1 MAKKGISSSNSL
13 SLDDMTVTP
22 KITTS
27 SVKKVK
33 TAPSSEKTVKSVK
46 SATPKS
52 APEASTPGTSG
63 KLPKSVLDVLN
74 TNLTRYNGNSEKGKP
89 VYLPVALIERLQEL
103 SNRHYKRLS
112 ARALAAAILDT
123 ILNTCNSEEI
133 LDIYMESIHYVPPT
147 AEEIKARNVAA
158 EKAKA
163 ARAARAAKK

>member
-13 SLDDMTVTP
+13 SLEDITVTP
-22 KITTS
+22 KISTS
-27 SVKKVK
+27 SEKVK
-33 TAPSSEKTVKSVK
+33 TAPSSEKTVKSAKPKSTVLE
-46 SATPKS
+46 SAT
-52 APEASTPGTSG
+52 AN

-103 SNRHYKRLS
+103 SNRHYKRIS

-123 ILNTCNSEEI
+123 ILNTCKPEEI

-163 ARAARAAKK
+163 ARRAKK

>member
-1 MAKKGISSSNSL
+1 MAKKGISSSSNSL
-13 SLDDMTVTP
+13 SLDDITVTP
-22 KITTS
+22 KISTS
-27 SVKKVK
+27 AKKAK
-33 TAPSSEKTVKSVK
+33 AAEKSEK

-52 APEASTPGTSG
+52 APEATTSG
-63 KLPKSVLDVLN
+63 KLPKSILEVLN
-74 TNLTRYNGNSEKGKP
+74 SNLTRYNGNSEKGKP

-123 ILNTCNSEEI
+123 ILNTCKPEEI

-163 ARAARAAKK
+163 KKKKKK

>member
-22 KITTS
+22 KISTS
-27 SVKKVK
+27 AKKAK
-33 TAPSSEKTVKSVK
+33 AAAEKSEK

-52 APEASTPGTSG
+52 APEATTSG
-63 KLPKSVLDVLN
+63 KLPKSILEVLN
-74 TNLTRYNGNSEKGKP
+74 SNLTRYNGNSEKGKP

-123 ILNTCNSEEI
+123 ILNTCKPEEI

-163 ARAARAAKK
+163 ARAAKK

>member
-13 SLDDMTVTP
+13 SLDDITVTP
-22 KITTS
+22 KISTS
-27 SVKKVK
+27 AKKAK
-33 TAPSSEKTVKSVK
+33 AAAEKSEK

-123 ILNTCNSEEI
+123 ILNTCNPEEI
-133 LDIYMESIHYVPPT
+133 LDNYMESIHYIPPT
-147 AEEIKARNVAA
+147 EEEIEARVAA
-158 EKAKA
+158 AKKAKA
-163 ARAARAAKK
+163 ARASKN

>member
-1 MAKKGISSSNSL
+1 MAKKGISSSSNSL
-13 SLDDMTVTP
+13 SLDDITVTP
-22 KITTS
+22 KISTS
-27 SVKKVK
+27 AKKAK
-33 TAPSSEKTVKSVK
+33 AAAEKSEK

-123 ILNTCNSEEI
+123 ILNTCNTEEI
-133 LDIYMESIHYVPPT
+133 LDNYMESIHYIPPT
-147 AEEIKARNVAA
+147 EEELEARFAAA

-163 ARAARAAKK
+163 ARARAAKK

>member
-22 KITTS
+22 KISTS
-27 SVKKVK
+27 AKK
-33 TAPSSEKTVKSVK
+33 S
-46 SATPKS
+46 KS
-52 APEASTPGTSG
+52 APEKSEKSVKPKSAAVIESATAN
-63 KLPKSVLDVLN
+63 KLPKSILDILN
-74 TNLTRYNGNSEKGKP
+74 SNLTRYNGNSEKGKP

-123 ILNTCNSEEI
+123 ILNTCKPEEI
-133 LDIYMESIHYVPPT
+133 LDMYMETIHYVPPT

-163 ARAARAAKK
+163 ARAAKK

>member
-1 MAKKGISSSNSL
+1 MAKKGISSSSNSL
-13 SLDDMTVTP
+13 SLDDITVTP
-22 KITTS
+22 KISTS
-27 SVKKVK
+27 AKKAK
-33 TAPSSEKTVKSVK
+33 AAAEKSEK

-52 APEASTPGTSG
+52 APEATTSG
-63 KLPKSVLDVLN
+63 KLPKSILEVLN
-74 TNLTRYNGNSEKGKP
+74 ANLTRYNGNSEKGKP

-123 ILNTCNSEEI
+123 ILNTCNPEEI
-133 LDIYMESIHYVPPT
+133 LDNYMESIHYTPPT

-163 ARAARAAKK
+163 ARARAAKK

>member
-1 MAKKGISSSNSL
+1 MAKKGISSSTSL
-13 SLDDMTVTP
+13 SLDDINVTP

-27 SVKKVK
+27 VKK
-33 TAPSSEKTVKSVK
+33 A
-46 SATPKS
+46 KS
-52 APEASTPGTSG
+52 APEKSEKSVKPKSAAVIESATSG

-74 TNLTRYNGNSEKGKP
+74 SNLTRFNGNSEKGKP

-123 ILNTCNSEEI
+123 ILNTCNPEEI
-133 LDIYMESIHYVPPT
+133 LDNYMESIHYIPPT
-147 AEEIKARNVAA
+147 EEELEARFAAA

-163 ARAARAAKK
+163 ARASKK

>member
-1 MAKKGISSSNSL
+1 MAKKGISSSTSV
-13 SLDDMTVTP
+13 SLDDINVTP

-27 SVKKVK
+27 VKK
-33 TAPSSEKTVKSVK
+33 A
-46 SATPKS
+46 KS
-52 APEASTPGTSG
+52 APEKSEKSVKPKSAAVIESATSG

-74 TNLTRYNGNSEKGKP
+74 SNLTRFNGNSEKGKP

-123 ILNTCNSEEI
+123 ILNTCNPEEI
-133 LDIYMESIHYVPPT
+133 LDNYMESIHYIPPT
-147 AEEIKARNVAA
+147 EEELEARFAAA

-163 ARAARAAKK
+163 ARARAAKK

>member
-13 SLDDMTVTP
+13 SLDDITVTP
-22 KITTS
+22 KISTS
-27 SVKKVK
+27 AKKAK
-33 TAPSSEKTVKSVK
+33 AAAEKSEK

-52 APEASTPGTSG
+52 APEATTSG
-63 KLPKSVLDVLN
+63 KLPKSILEVLN
-74 TNLTRYNGNSEKGKP
+74 SNLTRYNGNSEKGKP

-123 ILNTCNSEEI
+123 ILNTCKPEEI

-163 ARAARAAKK
+163 ARAAKK

>member
-1 MAKKGISSSNSL
+1 MAKKGISSSSNSL

-27 SVKKVK
+27 AKKAK
-33 TAPSSEKTVKSVK
+33 AAPEKSEK

-52 APEASTPGTSG
+52 APEATTSG
-63 KLPKSVLDVLN
+63 KLPKSILDVLN
-74 TNLTRYNGNSEKGKP
+74 SNLTRFNGNSEKGKP
-89 VYLPVALIERLQEL
+89 VYLPVALIKRLQEL
-103 SNRHYKRLS
+103 SNRHYKRVS

-133 LDIYMESIHYVPPT
+133 LDNYMESIHYTPPT
-147 AEEIKARNVAA
+147 EDELKARFAAA

-163 ARAARAAKK
+163 ARAAKK

>member
-1 MAKKGISSSNSL
+1 MAKKGISSSSNSL

-27 SVKKVK
+27 AKKAK
-33 TAPSSEKTVKSVK
+33 AAPEKSEKSVK
-46 SATPKS
+46 SKQ
-52 APEASTPGTSG
+52 APESTTPGTSG

-123 ILNTCNSEEI
+123 ILNTCNTEEI
-133 LDIYMESIHYVPPT
+133 LDNYMESIHYTPPT

-163 ARAARAAKK
+163 ARARAAKK

>member
-1 MAKKGISSSNSL
+1 MAKKGISSSTSL
-13 SLDDMTVTP
+13 SLDDINVTP

-27 SVKKVK
+27 VKK
-33 TAPSSEKTVKSVK
+33 A
-46 SATPKS
+46 KS
-52 APEASTPGTSG
+52 APTSG

-74 TNLTRYNGNSEKGKP
+74 SNLTRFNGNSEKGKP

-123 ILNTCNSEEI
+123 ILNTCNPEEI
-133 LDIYMESIHYVPPT
+133 LDNYMESIHYIPPT
-147 AEEIKARNVAA
+147 EEELEARVAAA

-163 ARAARAAKK
+163 ARAAKK

>member
-22 KITTS
+22 KISTS
-27 SVKKVK
+27 AKKAK
-33 TAPSSEKTVKSVK
+33 AAAEKSEK

-52 APEASTPGTSG
+52 APEATTSG
-63 KLPKSVLDVLN
+63 KLPKSILEVLN
-74 TNLTRYNGNSEKGKP
+74 SNLTRYNGNSEKGKP

-123 ILNTCNSEEI
+123 ILNTCKPEEI

>member
-13 SLDDMTVTP
+13 SLDDITVTP
-22 KITTS
+22 KISTS
-27 SVKKVK
+27 AKKAK
-33 TAPSSEKTVKSVK
+33 AAAEKSEKSVK
-46 SATPKS
+46 SKQ
-52 APEASTPGTSG
+52 APESTTATSG
-63 KLPKSVLDVLN
+63 KLPKSILDVLN
-74 TNLTRYNGNSEKGKP
+74 SNLTRFNGNPEKGKP

-133 LDIYMESIHYVPPT
+133 LDNYMESIHYTPPT
-147 AEEIKARNVAA
+147 EEELEARFAAA

-163 ARAARAAKK
+163 ARARAAKK

>member
-13 SLDDMTVTP
+13 SLDDITVTP
-22 KITTS
+22 KISTS
-27 SVKKVK
+27 AKKAK
-33 TAPSSEKTVKSVK
+33 AAAEKSEK

-52 APEASTPGTSG
+52 APEATTSG
-63 KLPKSVLDVLN
+63 KLPKSILEVLN
-74 TNLTRYNGNSEKGKP
+74 SNLTRYNGNSEKGKP

-133 LDIYMESIHYVPPT
+133 LDNYMESIHYTPPT

-163 ARAARAAKK
+163 ARARAAKK

>member
-1 MAKKGISSSNSL
+1 MAKKGISSSSNSL

-22 KITTS
+22 KIST
-27 SVKKVK
+27 SVKKEK
-33 TAPSSEKTVKSVK
+33 AAAEKSEKSVK
-46 SATPKS
+46 SKQ
-52 APEASTPGTSG
+52 APESTTPGTSG

-123 ILNTCNSEEI
+123 ILNTCNPEEI
-133 LDIYMESIHYVPPT
+133 LDNYMESIHYIPPT
-147 AEEIKARNVAA
+147 EEELEARFAAA

-163 ARAARAAKK
+163 ARARAAKK

>member
-1 MAKKGISSSNSL
+1 MAKKGISSSSNSL
-13 SLDDMTVTP
+13 SLDDITVTP
-22 KITTS
+22 KISTS
-27 SVKKVK
+27 AKKAK
-33 TAPSSEKTVKSVK
+33 AAAEKSEK

-123 ILNTCNSEEI
+123 ILNTCKPEEI

-163 ARAARAAKK
+163 ARAAKK

>member
-1 MAKKGISSSNSL
+1 MAKKGIPSSNSL

-22 KITTS
+22 KISTS
-27 SVKKVK
+27 AKKAK
-33 TAPSSEKTVKSVK
+33 AAAEKSEK

-52 APEASTPGTSG
+52 APEATTSG
-63 KLPKSVLDVLN
+63 KLPKSILEVLN
-74 TNLTRYNGNSEKGKP
+74 SNLTRYNGNSEKGKP

-123 ILNTCNSEEI
+123 ILNTCKPEEI

-163 ARAARAAKK
+163 ARARAAKK

>member
-22 KITTS
+22 KISTS
-27 SVKKVK
+27 AKKAK
-33 TAPSSEKTVKSVK
+33 AAAEKSEK

-52 APEASTPGTSG
+52 APEATTSG
-63 KLPKSVLDVLN
+63 KLPKSILEVLN
-74 TNLTRYNGNSEKGKP
+74 SNLTRYNGNSEKGKP

-123 ILNTCNSEEI
+123 ILNTCNTEEI
-133 LDIYMESIHYVPPT
+133 LDNYMESIHYTPPT

-163 ARAARAAKK
+163 ARAAKK

>member
-1 MAKKGISSSNSL
+1 MAKKGISSSTSL
-13 SLDDMTVTP
+13 SLDDINVTP

-27 SVKKVK
+27 VKK
-33 TAPSSEKTVKSVK
+33 
-46 SATPKS
+46 PKS
-52 APEASTPGTSG
+52 APEKSEKSAKPKSAAVIESATAN
-63 KLPKSVLDVLN
+63 KLPKSFLDVLN
-74 TNLTRYNGNSEKGKP
+74 SNLTRYNGNSEKGKP
-89 VYLPVALIERLQEL
+89 VYLPVAIIERLQEL

-133 LDIYMESIHYVPPT
+133 LDNYMESIHYTPPT

-163 ARAARAAKK
+163 ARARAAKK

>member
-1 MAKKGISSSNSL
+1 MAKKGISSSTSL
-13 SLDDMTVTP
+13 SLDDINVTP

-27 SVKKVK
+27 VKK
-33 TAPSSEKTVKSVK
+33 A
-46 SATPKS
+46 KS
-52 APEASTPGTSG
+52 APEKSEKSVKPKSAAVIESATSG

-74 TNLTRYNGNSEKGKP
+74 SNLTRFNGNSEKGKP

-123 ILNTCNSEEI
+123 ILNTCNPEEI
-133 LDIYMESIHYVPPT
+133 LDNYMESIHYIPPT
-147 AEEIKARNVAA
+147 EEELEARFAAA

-163 ARAARAAKK
+163 ARRAKK

>member
-1 MAKKGISSSNSL
+1 MAKKGISSSSNSL
-13 SLDDMTVTP
+13 SLDEMTVTP
-22 KITTS
+22 KIST
-27 SVKKVK
+27 SVKK
-33 TAPSSEKTVKSVK
+33 EKAAAEKSVK
-46 SATPKS
+46 SKQ
-52 APEASTPGTSG
+52 APESTTPGTSG

-123 ILNTCNSEEI
+123 ILNTCKPEEI
-133 LDIYMESIHYVPPT
+133 LDMYMETIHYVPPT

-163 ARAARAAKK
+163 ARAAKK

>member
-1 MAKKGISSSNSL
+1 MAKKGISSSSNSL

-22 KITTS
+22 KIST
-27 SVKKVK
+27 SVKKEK
-33 TAPSSEKTVKSVK
+33 AAAEKSEKSVK
-46 SATPKS
+46 SKQ
-52 APEASTPGTSG
+52 APESTTPGTSG

-123 ILNTCNSEEI
+123 ILNTCKPEEI

>member
-22 KITTS
+22 KISTS
-27 SVKKVK
+27 SEKVK
-33 TAPSSEKTVKSVK
+33 TAPSSEKTVKSAK
-46 SATPKS
+46 PKS
-52 APEASTPGTSG
+52 TVSESATSG

-123 ILNTCNSEEI
+123 ILNTCNPEEI
-133 LDIYMESIHYVPPT
+133 LDNYMESIHYIPPT
-147 AEEIKARNVAA
+147 EEELEARFAAA

-163 ARAARAAKK
+163 ARARAAKK

>member
-22 KITTS
+22 KISTS
-27 SVKKVK
+27 AKKAK
-33 TAPSSEKTVKSVK
+33 AAAEKSEK

-52 APEASTPGTSG
+52 APEATTSG
-63 KLPKSVLDVLN
+63 KLPKSILEVLN
-74 TNLTRYNGNSEKGKP
+74 ANLTRYNGNSEKGKP

-123 ILNTCNSEEI
+123 ILNTCKPEEI

-163 ARAARAAKK
+163 ARAAKK

>member
-1 MAKKGISSSNSL
+1 MAKKGISSSSNSL

-22 KITTS
+22 KIST
-27 SVKKVK
+27 SVKKEK
-33 TAPSSEKTVKSVK
+33 AAAEKSEKSVK
-46 SATPKS
+46 SKQ
-52 APEASTPGTSG
+52 APESTTATSG
-63 KLPKSVLDVLN
+63 KLPKSILDVLN
-74 TNLTRYNGNSEKGKP
+74 SNLTRFNGNPEKGKP

-123 ILNTCNSEEI
+123 ILNTCKPEEI

-163 ARAARAAKK
+163 ARAAKK